1 MKIHTFKNME
11 QYTSMTY
18 RGHCWREMKYRGSNI
33 LEKYVNNKY
42 RREIEDTV
50 GNSLNLYDHYGIESV
65 SSNEHFRRLYIVFT

>member
-1 MKIHTFKNME
+1 
-11 QYTSMTY
+11 
-18 RGHCWREMKYRGSNI
+18 
-33 LEKYVNNKY
+33 VNNKY